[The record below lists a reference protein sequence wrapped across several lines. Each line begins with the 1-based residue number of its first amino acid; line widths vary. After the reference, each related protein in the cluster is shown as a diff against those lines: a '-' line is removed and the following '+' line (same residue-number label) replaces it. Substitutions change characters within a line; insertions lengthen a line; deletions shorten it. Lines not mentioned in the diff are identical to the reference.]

1 MSSTKK
7 KSPVIY
13 LAGFLIAV
21 GFFFQ
26 MAIPLHII
34 KLPGKTILGM
44 PTEIAGLY
52 LATALILIG
61 IVLLFIFYAKP
72 FAEKLDAE
80 DKE

>member
-1 MSSTKK
+1 MKSTKK
-7 KSPVIY
+7 KSAVTC
-13 LAGFLIAV
+13 LGGFLIAV

-34 KLPGKTILGM
+34 KLPGEKLFGM

-61 IVLLFIFYAKP
+61 IVLVFIFYANP
-72 FAEKLDAE
+72 FADKLDAE
-80 DKE
+80 DGE